1 MPAEYIQA
9 ALLTIGV
16 QNDGRDHIALM
27 PSGNVGVG
35 TTMPVSKLDV
45 KGSLSCSSISGPAN
59 LIQKAHFSL
68 KGGGTITWSKANRLT
83 WNRRF
88 IAIGF
93 GITDSSSE
101 GYFNI
106 LGPTMPGFGGLESW
120 DGSNRIQDASV
131 ELRDWESLY
140 AIMTGIGPNDVRL
153 RIENY
158 QQQGELSS
166 NWLLI
171 ASRNGDD
178 GTLKLGIGPSVSPG
192 QSISYG
198 SPIPCGTIV
207 MWSGKPEDIPVGW
220 FICDGSNGTP
230 DLRGRFILG
239 SGKGSGLTLRDLKQ
253 PMGGREAIALGT
265 NELPKHRHGITDPKH
280 SHTWWLSR
288 QLQGIDDQNYTSELS
303 KGDAGP
309 QDSLQVG
316 TTSVGTGIEIN
327 DAGAGAAFDIM
338 PPFYILIFI
347 MKGFVS

>member
-1 MPAEYIQA
+1 MGWGAISAVNIQ
-9 ALLTIGV
+9 
-16 QNDGRDHIALM
+16 
-27 PSGNVGVG
+27 
-35 TTMPVSKLDV
+35 
-45 KGSLSCSSISGPAN
+45 GSLQVNGSVRCSSISGPAN

-68 KGGGTITWSKANRLT
+68 KGGGLITWSNTNRLS
-83 WNRRF
+83 WNRRL

-93 GITDSSSE
+93 GITNSSSD

-158 QQQGELSS
+158 QQQVELSS

-253 PMGGREAIALGT
+253 PMGGREAIALST
-265 NELPKHRHGITDPKH
+265 NELPKHRHGVTDPKH
-280 SHTWWLSR
+280 SHTWSLSR
-288 QLQGIDDQNYTSELS
+288 QLGGIIDDKNYSSELA
-303 KGDAGP
+303 KGDAGAQDFP
-309 QDSLQVG
+309 QVV

-327 DAGAGAAFDIM
+327 DAGSGAAFDIM